1 MSETRFVLASCFF
14 SLIAGRC
21 AAQQPVVVPNAK
33 VNSPFTYQIQVDGGT
48 APYTF
53 ELADST
59 VLPAG
64 LLLEKNSGKISGTPA
79 QARRDAFSFAVL
91 ITDDSDPKQSLKQAF
106 TLQVQPAPLR
116 VIGAT
121 SPLVVR
127 GDPAALAGTSA
138 PSQVAAAGSPAAP
151 EPPKQDLPQDAPAAS
166 LGGPGAA
173 PTPVPVPSKSDQQP
187 PDGTAQKKKT
197 PPKPIDDTNKEWD
210 ARAIAGY
217 HQAGASSAKFT
228 QNFFFDFFISR
239 ALSSTHLWGPYDGKG
254 QLVNSKG
261 EKMNSDPWGSGRW
274 SLWGDVRIAS
284 TPQQVTTGVGT
295 FATNFGTEAA
305 NLPVNQ
311 LAQSADFQ
319 TGLEYR
325 LHTFVRKPDAT
336 VLAYRTL
343 GLIGYFG
350 AQGAFQPPSAQAQ
363 ILAVPTKTSP
373 QYASFAQYYP
383 GAANSAYVA
392 FLPPERERFFR
403 GYGFGFRV
411 TTFDIDQPLAPP
423 GTYTFTVG
431 QDESITGG
439 IFRSVVGRF
448 DVFYPL
454 PLVGTSGKYKFL
466 YLFGTSNL
474 RFSKAA
480 NIPTFALAPAPAS
493 VMASDPT
500 VALVTVRSTRD
511 TYRIGAGIDLIN
523 LIQSMKPPATP
534 DSTKPQPP
542 PKQ

>member
-1 MSETRFVLASCFF
+1 MAETRFVLASCVFL
-14 SLIAGRC
+14 LISGRC

-53 ELADST
+53 ELADLT
-59 VLPAG
+59 ALPTG
-64 LLLEKNSGKISGTPA
+64 LLLDRDSGMISGTPA
-79 QARRDAFSFAVL
+79 QARREAFTFAVL
-91 ITDDSDPKQSLKQAF
+91 ITDDSDPKQSVTQAF
-106 TLQVQPAPLR
+106 TLKVQPAPLR

-121 SPLVVR
+121 SALVVR
-127 GDPAALAGTSA
+127 GDRAAPSATSA
-138 PSQVAAAGSPAAP
+138 PLQLVAATDLAAP
-151 EPPKQDLPQDAPAAS
+151 GPPKQDPPHGAPQTKPAQDSAQDPPPVAPPKPDQQGQDAA
-166 LGGPGAA
+166 
-173 PTPVPVPSKSDQQP
+173 D
-187 PDGTAQKKKT
+187 QKKKQQS
-197 PPKPIDDTNKEWD
+197 KPLDDTNKEWE

-239 ALSSTHLWGPYDGKG
+239 ALSSTHLWGDCGTDDKCSG
-254 QLVNSKG
+254 
-261 EKMNSDPWGSGRW
+261 GRW
-274 SLWGDVRIAS
+274 SMWGDVRIAS

-295 FATNFGTEAA
+295 FATNFATEAS
-305 NLPVNQ
+305 NLPVNE

-319 TGLEYR
+319 TGLEFR
-325 LHTFVRKPDAT
+325 LHTFVRKPDTT

-343 GLIGYFG
+343 GLVGYFG
-350 AQGAFQPPSAQAQ
+350 AQGAFQPPSAQAE
-363 ILAVPTKTSP
+363 IFTVPAKTSP
-373 QYASFAQYYP
+373 QYASFAQQYA
-383 GAANSAYVA
+383 GAANSTYVA

-403 GYGFGFRV
+403 NYGFGFRL
-411 TTFDIDQPLAPP
+411 TTFDKDQPLAPP

-454 PLVGTSGKYKFL
+454 PTAVTGGKGKFV
-466 YLFGTSNL
+466 YLFGTTTL

-480 NIPTFALAPAPAS
+480 NLPTFALAAAPSS
-493 VMASDPT
+493 VLASDPA

-511 TYRIGAGIDLIN
+511 TYRIGAGIDLVN
-523 LIQSMKPPATP
+523 LIQTIKTPTAP
-534 DSTKPQPP
+534 DSTKNTT
-542 PKQ
+542 KQQNQ